1 MSQIPLTQS
10 PSQSI
15 TLRSASSAGAPWQRW
30 WKTVSGRK
38 DLMLGTA
45 IVLTVVVAAIFAPII
60 GREDIKSVNLT
71 ARLKPPFWMHDGQPG
86 SLLGTDQLGRDIFT
100 RLVHGA
106 RISLTVALVSVVCSA
121 VIGVLIGVVAGYY
134 GGLIDALLMRV
145 VDVFLAFPG
154 IILTI
159 VILSFLGATI
169 RNIILVLAVTQWVG
183 YARMVRGIA
192 LSLKQREFIE
202 SARASGARNARIIL
216 RHLLPN
222 CMTPIGVLASLQ
234 VAGMILLE
242 SALSFLGLGVQPPT
256 PSWGIMI
263 SEGRQYLDT
272 AWWISTMPGIAIVI
286 TVLGVKFFSDGVAGV
301 LDPRT
306 RRH

>member
-1 MSQIPLTQS
+1 MSQIPLTQAC
-10 PSQSI
+10 PV
-15 TLRSASSAGAPWQRW
+15 TLRSASTGSVIWSRR
-30 WKTVSGRK
+30 WKTIRGRK
-38 DLMLGTA
+38 DLLIGAT
-45 IVLTVVVAAIFAPII
+45 ILLIVVVSAILAPVI
-60 GREDIKSVNLT
+60 GREGIRDVNLT
-71 ARLKPPFWMHDGQPG
+71 ARLKPPFWLHNGRSG

-100 RLVHGA
+100 RLVYGA
-106 RISLTVALVSVVCSA
+106 RISLTVAIVSVICSTT
-121 VIGVLIGVVAGYY
+121 IGVLIGVVAGFY
-134 GGLIDALLMRV
+134 GGLIDALLMRI

-159 VILSFLGATI
+159 VILSFLGANI

-192 LSLKQREFIE
+192 LSLKEREFIE
-202 SARASGARNARIIL
+202 SARASGARNMRIIL

-256 PSWGIMI
+256 PSWGIMV

-272 AWWISTMPGIAIVI
+272 AWWISTMPGIAIIV
-286 TVLGVKFFSDGVAGV
+286 TVLGVKFFSDGVAAI

-306 RRH
+306 RRN

>member
-1 MSQIPLTQS
+1 MSQLPLTQTS
-10 PSQSI
+10 AQTI
-15 TLRSASSAGAPWQRW
+15 NLRSAASTPASWQRM
-30 WKTVSGRK
+30 WKTLVSRN
-38 DLMLGTA
+38 DLLIGTV
-45 IVLTVVVAAIFAPII
+45 IVLTVVIAAVFAPVI
-60 GREDIKSVNLT
+60 GREDLNSVNLT
-71 ARLKPPFWMHDGQPG
+71 ARLKPPFWLDGGQPG

-121 VIGVLIGVVAGYY
+121 MIGVLIGVASGYY
-134 GGLIDALLMRV
+134 GGFVDALLMRF

-159 VILSFLGATI
+159 VILSFLGASV

-192 LSLKQREFIE
+192 LSLKHREFIE
-202 SARASGARNARIIL
+202 SARASGARSARIIL

-286 TVLGVKFFSDGVAGV
+286 TVLGVKFFSDGVAAV